1 MTRPLAAVVYDE
13 VLEADAVFAEATALV
28 HPHGAS
34 PDPRS
39 ILAVSRRE
47 LTARLSA
54 SAEPLICLPLCAE
67 AIAAWCLK
75 ADTEPSDRADLCA
88 VLAGGE
94 GRRIGGGKPL
104 LRLGGQRLIDR
115 SLDLARGFG
124 RDVVIVARAVEQV
137 EPVDAP
143 VILDAPDIEGPLGG
157 LAAALRAGLAS
168 DAQTVLTVPCDMPF
182 LPGDLAQRLIAG
194 LSGFANAVMAAHE
207 EQLFPVC
214 AVWRTDTVRQLD
226 AYVASGRR
234 SLRGFAEYCGATTV
248 RWPSLYGGNFAN
260 VNSLEDLSSITP
272 KLD

>member
-1 MTRPLAAVVYDE
+1 MTHPIAAVVYDE
-13 VLEADAVFAEATALV
+13 ALEADAVFAEAAALLRAQ
-28 HPHGAS
+28 GAS
-34 PDPRS
+34 PDPWPS
-39 ILAVSRRE
+39 LAMPRRE
-47 LTARLSA
+47 LAARLSA
-54 SAEPLICLPLCAE
+54 STEPLICLPLCAE

-75 ADTEPSDRADLCA
+75 ADAEPSDHADLCA

-104 LRLGGQRLIDR
+104 LRLDGQRLIDR

-124 RDVVIVARAVEQV
+124 RDVVIVARTPDQV